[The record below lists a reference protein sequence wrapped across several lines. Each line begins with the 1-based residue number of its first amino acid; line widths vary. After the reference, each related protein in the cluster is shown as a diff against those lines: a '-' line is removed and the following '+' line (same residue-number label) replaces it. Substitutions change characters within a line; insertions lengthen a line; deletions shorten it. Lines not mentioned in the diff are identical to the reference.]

1 MQKIALSTG
10 NKDKIRELTRLV
22 DPTRFELFSKDDL
35 GLADFDVE
43 ETGETLREN
52 ADLKVEGLV
61 QALKEVGKDPDDYW
75 ILADDTGLFVD
86 ALDGAPGVYS
96 ARYAGDHVTYD
107 DNVDKL
113 LHAMEG
119 VEEAGRGAHFSTV
132 IAFWAH
138 GIIHE
143 YEGRLEG
150 HILTARQ
157 GKGGFGY
164 DPVFFVDEL
173 GKSLAELSP
182 EEKNKI
188 SHRGRAYRAFL
199 EDLHA

>member
-10 NKDKIRELTRLV
+10 NKDKIKELARLV
-22 DPTRFELFSKDDL
+22 DPDRFQLFSKDDL
-35 GLADFDVE
+35 GLADLEVE

-52 ADLKVEGLV
+52 ADLKVKGLA
-61 QALKEVGKDPDDYW
+61 QALKDAGQDPDEYW

-96 ARYAGDHVTYD
+96 ARYAGEHVTYD

-113 LHAMEG
+113 LVAMEG
-119 VEEAGRGAHFSTV
+119 VEEADRGAHFSTV
-132 IAFWAH
+132 IALLDH
-138 GIIHE
+138 GTIHE

-150 HILTARQ
+150 HILTERR
-157 GKGGFGY
+157 GHGGFGY
-164 DPVFFVDEL
+164 DPIFFADEA
-173 GKSLAELSP
+173 GKTLAELGP
-182 EEKNKI
+182 EEKNAI

-199 EDLHA
+199 EAVHG

>member
-61 QALKEVGKDPDDYW
+61 QALKEVGKDPDNYW

-119 VEEAGRGAHFSTV
+119 VEETRRGAHFSTV

-138 GIIHE
+138 GTIHE

-164 DPVFFVDEL
+164 DPIFFVDEV

>member
-35 GLADFDVE
+35 GLADFEVE

-61 QALKEVGKDPDDYW
+61 RALKETGKNPDDYW

-96 ARYAGDHVTYD
+96 ARYAGEDVTYD

-119 VEEAGRGAHFSTV
+119 VEEARRGAHFSTV
-132 IAFWAH
+132 IAFWAL
-138 GIIHE
+138 GTIHE

-164 DPVFFVDEL
+164 DPIFFVDEV
-173 GKSLAELSP
+173 GKSLAQLSP